1 MTKYSAQMLD
11 QILSQVDEVLSKA
24 QKAEEESKEKKDEK
38 DKMEKA
44 AVGWRPSQAGPSKK
58 SRGKS
63 GGDAAQAASTSMTP
77 AASIKKDDEIPE
89 EAPAEEPAPEM
100 EAPSE
105 EPPMPPEEAAAPA
118 PEEAPEEAPAEEPA
132 PEEAPSE
139 EAPEA
144 PAEEAEE
151 LEELSD
157 EDLQE
162 IYGSM
167 SPEELERHY
176 MICRDALAQKYE
188 MDKEEHDDHEED
200 EESDEEVEKCGDITK
215 SEPAVDAEKEE
226 LKAKL
231 AKAEEGIKSLEV
243 QLTRFVT
250 AFENN
255 VKSRR
260 RSFEGIEY
268 VAKSEEAPKPL
279 SKAETTQI
287 LKELTA
293 GNKLSA
299 EDRSAINDYYL
310 GNGSEEKIVKIIG
323 KFGGK

>member
-1 MTKYSAQMLD
+1 MKYSAQMLD

-38 DKMEKA
+38 EQMEKA

-58 SRGKS
+58 RRGGS
-63 GGDAAQAASTSMTP
+63 TGDAAQAASTSMTP
-77 AASIKKDDEIPE
+77 AANMKKDDELPE
-89 EAPAEEPAPEM
+89 EAPAEESAPEM
-100 EAPSE
+100 EAPADA
-105 EPPMPPEEAAAPA
+105 PPAPEEAAAPA
-118 PEEAPEEAPAEEPA
+118 PEEAPAEEAPAEEPEA
-132 PEEAPSE
+132 EAQPEEE
-139 EAPEA
+139 MEA

-151 LEELSD
+151 LEQLSD

-215 SEPAVDAEKEE
+215 SEPAIDAEKEE

-231 AKAEEGIKSLEV
+231 AKAEEGIKSLET

-250 AFENN
+250 AFENS

-260 RSFEGIEY
+260 RSVEGIEY

-293 GNKLSA
+293 SNKLSA